1 MDAAQAIARRGGIAF
16 LAATLTLVVCTVA
29 WPAVLVLGDDV
40 ASAGDAAVGL
50 FWAGLAL
57 LVLARV
63 LGLVHRRRHASGPD
77 PVPGPSPQGAPR
89 PTPGRR
95 LTVGLL
101 VVGAGVATAF
111 SWAFDT
117 GSTSV
122 VVNPSSAGG
131 CRVVVQERSFLLSG
145 SGAVFVLPAHGV
157 VARRVSRY
165 STDDGYRPVAAGSF
179 TLTWAGERGHLE
191 VSGSGVD
198 PVWPRSHDVACP
210 GS

>member
-1 MDAAQAIARRGGIAF
+1 MDTAQAIARRGGIAF
-16 LAATLTLVVCTVA
+16 LAGTVTLVVNSVA
-29 WPAVLVLGDDV
+29 WPAVLVLGEDV
-40 ASAGDAAVGL
+40 TSAGDAAVVL
-50 FWAGLAL
+50 FWGGLAL

-63 LGLVHRRRHASGPD
+63 LGLVHR
-77 PVPGPSPQGAPR
+77 R

-111 SWAFDT
+111 SWAFDS

-131 CRVVVQERSFLLSG
+131 CRLVVQEQSFLMGG

-165 STDDGYRPVAAGSF
+165 STDDGYRPVEAGSF

-191 VSGSGVD
+191 VLGSGVD
-198 PVWPRSHDVACP
+198 PVWPRNHEVDCS